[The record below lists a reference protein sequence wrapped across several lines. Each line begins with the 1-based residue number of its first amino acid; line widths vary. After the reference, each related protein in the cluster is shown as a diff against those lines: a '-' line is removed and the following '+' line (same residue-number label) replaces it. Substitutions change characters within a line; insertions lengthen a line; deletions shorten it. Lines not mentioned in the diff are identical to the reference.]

1 MLVHGAALDRHTVP
15 HGGDCVLEPRGA
27 IDDEEFG
34 SAQAALDE
42 IIEHR
47 TPRLGALDDGSEWR
61 DDNDQG

>member
-1 MLVHGAALDRHTVP
+1 VQRWTGTVP

-47 TPRLGALDDGSEWR
+47 
-61 DDNDQG
+61 QGFPSR